1 MGNILRN
8 SIVKEKDAS
17 RSFDDW
23 IKNDRDIWETTVGNE
38 FIIADQVKKDAPNK
52 KNGFDINAMD
62 KFDIKYNQIVL
73 DELFIAID
81 KLSDEDIKMMS

>member
-23 IKNDRDIWETTVGNE
+23 IKNDRDIWETTIGNE
-38 FIIADQVKKDAPNK
+38 FIIADQIKKADVSLDADGSPIK
-52 KNGFDINAMD
+52 ISLLDARAVALEAKQSIGFVSATIRT
-62 KFDIKYNQIVL
+62 L
-73 DELFIAID
+73 
-81 KLSDEDIKMMS
+81 